1 MGSVVWYGLLPD
13 HTPFCAYPLQ
23 EKKAHSGIHELR
35 NGLPFLVTGLLSII
49 VDISISVNTGDNR
62 SLTSHGEL
70 SVTELNSRLNL
81 LLKPENKGR

>member
-23 EKKAHSGIHELR
+23 EKKRSGIHKLR

-49 VDISISVNTGDNR
+49 RDIRISVNT
-62 SLTSHGEL
+62 
-70 SVTELNSRLNL
+70 
-81 LLKPENKGR
+81 